1 MPKKKNTRTRSL
13 DIDTAFKFVFR
24 DKEWV
29 NKVVVAGILYITLI
43 GAIPVM
49 GWALE
54 IQRRAIKGKRSE
66 LPEWDDIGEF
76 TIRGFKL
83 FLLGLLW
90 GLPIQIP
97 YLLLFFATIPFLAR
111 ADSVDTFPA
120 PFFYFIFLLQP
131 VVILIT
137 FAFQIIFPIITGLL
151 VETNSLLA
159 ALSPRRVYAL
169 LRANISQ
176 FLGVAVLAYAAVYAA
191 SFVGMAALCIGLF
204 FTTPIGLAISYQL
217 YGQAYRNA
225 KLKLGK
231 QAR

>member
-1 MPKKKNTRTRSL
+1 MPIKKAPRTRSL

-29 NKVVVAGILYITLI
+29 PKVVVAGILYITLI

-54 IQRRAIKGKRSE
+54 IQRRAIRGEKSE
-66 LPEWDDIGEF
+66 LPKWDDIGEF

-83 FLLGLLW
+83 FLLSLLW

-97 YLLLFFATIPFLAR
+97 YLFLFFATILFFAR
-111 ADSVDTFPA
+111 ADNGNAFPS
-120 PFFYFIFLLQP
+120 PFFFVIFLMQP
-131 VVILIT
+131 VVLLIT

-151 VETNSLLA
+151 AETNSVLA

-169 LRANISQ
+169 FRVNMGQ
-176 FLGVAVLAYAAVYAA
+176 FLGVAVLGYAAVYAA
-191 SFVGMAALCIGLF
+191 SVVGFAALCIGAF
-204 FTTPIGLAISYQL
+204 FTAPIGLAISYQL

-225 KLKLGK
+225 KVKLGK